1 MNEIDD
7 RLKTA
12 LFRYGVI
19 APLVCR
25 RLTPEEAR
33 EVRAEIF
40 NQYWEYPGGKV
51 RQVPQRTVRHWLQR
65 YRKHGF
71 DGLFDEF
78 RSDRGSCKLIPPDV
92 LAKAEQLRREEPARS
107 VSMIIRLLE
116 QSGNDTEALRERTLA
131 RQLVNRGATK
141 ELLKKGAGS
150 YQRWEQQYANDLWQ
164 GDTAHGIWLRDPHD
178 PNKSKKCKLI
188 VFVDDASRVCTHAEF
203 YADEQLPSLVDC
215 FGKALLNYGRPCRLL
230 FDNAFIYHSTTLA
243 TMCAELGIEISF
255 CRPRA
260 PQGKG
265 KVERFIRTVQ
275 ESFYKEANHAGID
288 SLSKLNALF
297 HSWLAEQYH
306 KKSHSG
312 LEESTPLQRWEQ
324 DVKRLS
330 LVTADE
336 LRRALMLRVRRKV
349 HINTA
354 TVSVDGRD
362 YQASPDLAGQELEVK
377 WSPNYPESV
386 ELWLLGEFIE
396 VAREFQ
402 VKSWVEP
409 RNNRPV
415 DQPSGLPYD
424 SSKAYMQGLLSA
436 GQTPTLPGL
445 KADELLSCGE
455 FVQLFARV
463 LERQLVQQELDRLGD
478 FFNRVAPVRKDA
490 VASALTRAVF
500 VKGPEL
506 HIRYYLEQLDQSLR
520 RR

>member
-1 MNEIDD
+1 
-7 RLKTA
+7 
-12 LFRYGVI
+12 
-19 APLVCR
+19 
-25 RLTPEEAR
+25 
-33 EVRAEIF
+33 
-40 NQYWEYPGGKV
+40 
-51 RQVPQRTVRHWLQR
+51 
-65 YRKHGF
+65 
-71 DGLFDEF
+71 
-78 RSDRGSCKLIPPDV
+78 
-92 LAKAEQLRREEPARS
+92 
-107 VSMIIRLLE
+107 
-116 QSGNDTEALRERTLA
+116 
-131 RQLVNRGATK
+131 
-141 ELLKKGAGS
+141 
-150 YQRWEQQYANDLWQ
+150 
-164 GDTAHGIWLRDPHD
+164 
-178 PNKSKKCKLI
+178 
-188 VFVDDASRVCTHAEF
+188 
-203 YADEQLPSLVDC
+203 
-215 FGKALLNYGRPCRLL
+215 
-230 FDNAFIYHSTTLA
+230 IYHSTTLA